1 MTAHKDAQEFQKPSF
16 KLAAL
21 ALLSVVF
28 SLVLCLMILKTVSIQ
43 VGLLL
48 GMVFVTLISR
58 TLGYRFNDLMRLI
71 QKSIGESTFGLWFFI
86 AIGAIIAAWMAA
98 GTVPAIIYYG
108 LGFIS
113 PTVFLPAGFVLCTIT
128 ALSTGTSWGT
138 VGTVGIALVG
148 IGQGLGIPLPITA
161 GMIISGAI
169 TGDKMSPVSDTP
181 NLTSMAAGADL
192 YETIKAMLQT
202 ITPAFFITLA
212 LFIYLGIQYGSGDA
226 NLTIIDETRTVLA
239 DNFDLNPIVMLPIA
253 ILLTLNV
260 IKFPSLPSMAVAV
273 IAGLVVAVLFQ
284 GASVPVALEYLNS
297 GFEISTGSTYVDPIL
312 NRGGIQSM
320 MWTFSVAFMAL
331 SLGGVLSKVG
341 YMEALIL
348 GLVSKAKT
356 VGSLTLLTMASSIAS
371 TAAFGEAYLSF
382 ILNGELFKKQFDKVG
397 LSRAMLARI
406 VSEGGL
412 MMAPLMPWTTFGAF
426 TAATL
431 GISGFEF
438 APYAFMSFLGPIVS
452 VLMTY
457 LGLAVVWNNKKNKG
471 LKELKDVDL
480 SNEPDFIGE
489 S

>member
-1 MTAHKDAQEFQKPSF
+1 MNGNGKNKEFKKPSF
-16 KLAAL
+16 KVAAL
-21 ALLSVVF
+21 VLLSVIF
-28 SLVLCLMILKTVSIQ
+28 SLILCIMIFKTVSIQ

-58 TLGYRFNDLMRLI
+58 TLGYRFNDLMVLI

-113 PTVFLPAGFVLCTIT
+113 PTVFLPAGFILCTIT

-138 VGTVGIALVG
+138 VGTVGIALIG

-181 NLTSMAAGADL
+181 NLTAMSAGADL
-192 YETIKAMLQT
+192 YETLKAMLQT
-202 ITPAFFITLA
+202 ILPAFFITLA
-212 LFIYLGIQYGSGDA
+212 LFVYLGFQYGSDTA
-226 NLTIIDETRTVLA
+226 NLSIINETRTVLA
-239 DNFDLNPIVMLPIA
+239 DNFNLNPIVMLPIA

-260 IKFPSLPSMAVAV
+260 FKFPSLPSMTIAV
-273 IAGLVVAVLFQ
+273 ISGLVIAVIFQ
-284 GASVPVALEYLNS
+284 GASVPDALESLNS
-297 GFEISTGSTYVDPIL
+297 GFKIETGSDYVDPIL

-331 SLGGVLSKVG
+331 SLGGLLSKVG
-341 YMEALIL
+341 YMEALIT
-348 GLVSKAKT
+348 GLVNRAKT
-356 VGSLTLLTMASSIAS
+356 VGSLTLLTMASSMTS
-371 TAAFGEAYLSF
+371 TAAFGEAYMSF
-382 ILNGELFKKQFDKVG
+382 ILNGELFKAQFDKVG

-412 MMAPLMPWTTFGAF
+412 MMAPVMPWTTFGAF
-426 TAATL
+426 VIATL

-438 APYAFMSFLGPIVS
+438 APYAFMSFLSPIIS

-471 LKELKDVDL
+471 IKKLKDVDL
-480 SNEPDFIGE
+480 SNELA

>member
-1 MTAHKDAQEFQKPSF
+1 MTGYGQPQQFKKPTF
-16 KLAAL
+16 KLSLL
-21 ALLSVVF
+21 ALGSVIV
-28 SLVLCLMILKTVSIQ
+28 SLVICIMILKTVSIQ
-43 VGLLL
+43 VGLLM

-58 TLGYRFNDLMRLI
+58 TLGYKFNDLMELI
-71 QKSIGESTFGLWFFI
+71 KQSIGESTFGLWFFI

-113 PTVFLPAGFVLCTIT
+113 PTVFLPAGFILCTIT

-138 VGTVGIALVG
+138 VGTVGIALIG
-148 IGQGLGIPLPITA
+148 IGQGLGIPLPVTA

-181 NLTSMAAGADL
+181 NLTSMSAGADL
-192 YETIKAMLQT
+192 YDTIKAMIQT
-202 ITPAFFITLA
+202 ILPAFIITLA
-212 LFIYLGIQYGSGDA
+212 LFVYMGIKYGSGDA
-226 NLTIIDETRTVLA
+226 NLTVITETRSVLA
-239 DNFDLNPIVMLPIA
+239 ANFNLNPIVMLPIA
-253 ILLTLNV
+253 ILIVLN
-260 IKFPSLPSMAVAV
+260 IFKFPSLPSMTIAV
-273 IAGLVVAVLFQ
+273 IAGLVVAVVFQ
-284 GASVPVALEYLNS
+284 DATIPAALESLNS
-297 GFEISTGSTYVDPIL
+297 GFKIETGSTYVDPIL

-341 YMEALIL
+341 YMETLIK
-348 GLVSKAKT
+348 GLVDKAKT
-356 VGSLTLLTMASSIAS
+356 VGSLTLLVMVSSITS

-412 MMAPLMPWTTFGAF
+412 MLAPLMPWTTFGAF
-426 TAATL
+426 VTATL
-431 GISGFEF
+431 GISGFVF
-438 APYAFMSFLGPIVS
+438 APYAFMSFLSPIIS

-457 LGLAVVWNNKKNKG
+457 LGLAIVWNNKKNKG
-471 LKELKDVDL
+471 TRRFENVDL
-480 SNEPDFIGE
+480 SDEPEFMVK
-489 S
+489 

>member
-1 MTAHKDAQEFQKPSF
+1 MSLDSKLQEFKRPTF

-21 ALLSVVF
+21 ALASVIF
-28 SLVLCLMILKTVSIQ
+28 SLILCIMILKTVSIQ

-58 TLGYRFNDLMRLI
+58 TLGYRFNDLMELI
-71 QKSIGESTFGLWFFI
+71 KQSIGESTFGLWFFI
-86 AIGAIIAAWMAA
+86 AIGAIIASWMAA

-113 PTVFLPAGFVLCTIT
+113 PKVFLPAGFILCTIT

-181 NLTSMAAGADL
+181 NLTSMSAGADL
-192 YETIKAMLQT
+192 YETIKAMIQT
-202 ITPAFFITLA
+202 IVPAFLITLA
-212 LFIYLGIQYGSGDA
+212 LFVYLGIKYGSGDA
-226 NLTIIDETRTVLA
+226 NLSIINETRSVLA
-239 DNFDLNPIVMLPIA
+239 DNFNLNPVVMLPIA
-253 ILLTLNV
+253 ILLLLNV
-260 IKFPSLPSMAVAV
+260 LKFPSLPSMTIAV
-273 IAGLVVAVLFQ
+273 IAGLVVAVVFQ
-284 GASVPVALEYLNS
+284 DATIPTALESLNS
-297 GFEISTGSTYVDPIL
+297 GFKIETGSTYVDPIL

-331 SLGGVLSKVG
+331 SLGGILSKVG
-341 YMEALIL
+341 YMEALIAE
-348 GLVSKAKT
+348 LVNKAKT
-356 VGSLTLLTMASSIAS
+356 VGSLTLLVMASSITS
-371 TAAFGEAYLSF
+371 TAAVGEAYLSF

-412 MMAPLMPWTTFGAF
+412 MLAPLMPWTTFGAF
-426 TAATL
+426 VTATL
-431 GISGFEF
+431 GISGFVF
-438 APYAFMSFLGPIVS
+438 APYAFMSFLSPIIS

-457 LGLAVVWNNKKNKG
+457 LGLAIVWNNKKNKG
-471 LKELKDVDL
+471 TRRFENVDL
-480 SNEPDFIGE
+480 TDEPNFT
-489 S
+489 SK